1 MSRPQYLDLPYD
13 SPPPAKPSGNG
24 ATPLPSLPERPAASV
39 SSPAV
44 QASPVAEF
52 VNDVL
57 TGKYTPPP
65 DPSRT
70 PFVAPADERPPAAVP
85 RRAIPPF
92 KMEPEKPAAPASTDA
107 LLQAIDKVYRVAM
120 DRIAYHEREAK
131 KLREALVPFASLH
144 QPGAEAPPMQTAES
158 FIQSV
163 ITMAG
168 KLPETQ
174 P

>member
-1 MSRPQYLDLPYD
+1 MTRPQYLEMPIGALQVPHPPVGNGVA
-13 SPPPAKPSGNG
+13 SPPA
-24 ATPLPSLPERPAASV
+24 PLPSRA
-39 SSPAV
+39 PAV
-44 QASPVAEF
+44 PTPTKASPVAEF

-57 TGKYTPPP
+57 TGKFEPPP
-65 DPSRT
+65 DPALK
-70 PFVAPADERPPAAVP
+70 PFVAPEDVRTSAP

-131 KLREALVPFASLH
+131 KLREALIPFASLH
-144 QPGAEAPPMQTAES
+144 QPGAEAPQMATAES